1 MLTSVCPVKLAPMFV
16 MGVEDYQAERRHF
29 YSDAGIFMHHNQ
41 PAGGRTLP
49 CRIYQITEKMQ

>member
-1 MLTSVCPVKLAPMFV
+1 MFV